1 MAYRG
6 RRGMT
11 RTGLRTSARVV
22 QMRRMPRS
30 LFPSSVKHLRVLSE
44 PNGFERFERFLNDS
58 ERSNFIFELNRD
70 LVWVVVAGPLDIAA
84 FGIAI

>member
-1 MAYRG
+1 
-6 RRGMT
+6 
-11 RTGLRTSARVV
+11 
-22 QMRRMPRS
+22 MRRHLAVKIVVVHHMGQHVAHILGRA
-30 LFPSSVKHLRVLSE
+30 SVKHLRVLSE

-70 LVWVVVAGPLDIAA
+70 LVCVVVAGPLDIAT